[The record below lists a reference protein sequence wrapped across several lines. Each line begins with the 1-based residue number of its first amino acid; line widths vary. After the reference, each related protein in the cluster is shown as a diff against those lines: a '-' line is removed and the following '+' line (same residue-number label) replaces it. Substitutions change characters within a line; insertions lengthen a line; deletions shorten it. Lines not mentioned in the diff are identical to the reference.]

1 MVRKLKAR
9 RQGKETLARTVRKH
23 FNGVGIQEN
32 DVIVDFIHK
41 VRSEKLAKTE
51 GPNRQ
56 STVAAS

>member
-1 MVRKLKAR
+1 MTRRLKAR
-9 RQGKETLARTVRKH
+9 RQGKENLARTVRKH

-41 VRSEKLAKTE
+41 VRSEKFAKSE

-56 STVAAS
+56 AIVTAQ